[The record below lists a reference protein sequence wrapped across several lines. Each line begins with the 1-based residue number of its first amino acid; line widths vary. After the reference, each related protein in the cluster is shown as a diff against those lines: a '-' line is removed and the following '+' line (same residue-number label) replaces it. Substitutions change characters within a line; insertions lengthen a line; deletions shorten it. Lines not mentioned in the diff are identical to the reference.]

1 MWEWLASG
9 LCQKR
14 CQETHIW
21 NIESQRHYTSQRPK
35 KAVTTSPAKKEE
47 SQVVG
52 LDWNKRPRIDSYFL
66 EGTTQTIIRQEIY
79 KKICLQKKSPFYTKD
94 LFSISMRNVNE
105 KIINEKRIII
115 PLEPDERM
123 DQEDLLRSPDDDYN
137 KDLQQ
142 KDSDVVHARVETLP
156 SDSSSSVV
164 SFNVCCVEELV
175 ERPRPPS
182 SCSDAGNH
190 SGRSEPGDTMVTD
203 VDSIENG
210 GSEPRVACSD
220 HAAEVVGHEQLTV
233 RNSR

>member
-9 LCQKR
+9 LCQKK
-14 CQETHIW
+14 CQETHVW
-21 NIESQRHYTSQRPK
+21 NIESQKHYTAQRPK
-35 KAVTTSPAKKEE
+35 KAVTTSPPKKEE
-47 SQVVG
+47 SQLVD

-105 KIINEKRIII
+105 KIINEKKIII
-115 PLEPDERM
+115 PFEPDEHM
-123 DQEDLLRSPDDDYN
+123 DQEDSPKSPDEN
-137 KDLQQ
+137 SKKDLQRQ
-142 KDSDVVHARVETLP
+142 NSVVHARVETLP

-164 SFNVCCVEELV
+164 SFTVCCVEELV

-220 HAAEVVGHEQLTV
+220 HAGEVVGHDQLTV

>member
-1 MWEWLASG
+1 MWQWLASG
-9 LCQKR
+9 LCQKK
-14 CQETHIW
+14 CKKTHVW
-21 NIESQRHYTSQRPK
+21 NIKSQQHYSTAQRPK
-35 KAVTTSPAKKEE
+35 KVVTTPPAKKEE
-47 SQVVG
+47 TQVVD

-79 KKICLQKKSPFYTKD
+79 KKICLQKKSPFFTKD

-105 KIINEKRIII
+105 KIINEKKIII
-115 PLEPDERM
+115 PFDPDEHM
-123 DQEDLLRSPDDDYN
+123 EQEDLPRSPDEN
-137 KDLQQ
+137 SKQDLQQ
-142 KDSDVVHARVETLP
+142 QDGVVHARVETLP

-164 SFNVCCVEELV
+164 SFSVCCVEELV

-190 SGRSEPGDTMVTD
+190 SGRSDTMVTD

-220 HAAEVVGHEQLTV
+220 HAGEVVAHEQLTV